1 MTSYWQL
8 QPIFGSY
15 VLTGALATLL
25 VLLLLVNPSFGQLPP
40 QRQRWLRLIRA
51 VIAILLLVAMLRPTW
66 IMTETRIQT
75 AKILLLFDTSRSMT
89 HRDGDD
95 GKSRWDQQTSF
106 LRSALPT
113 LQGMGDRFEVDLIG
127 YDGGI
132 SPQERK
138 GDELSI
144 QARPDGDET
153 DIGGAI
159 LESLQRSTGKRIAA
173 VILAGDGA
181 QRALAPKTPPQQAA
195 RQLDRLATPLYTVAV
210 GRSRDQSQSRDV
222 AIENLQDEYN
232 VFVKNEFAL
241 QVGVRIQ
248 GYVQQPI
255 EVSVTVEDEA
265 GELTPLAAQSLVAT
279 ESSQVVM
286 GNFSFRPE
294 KAGQYKLRVKA
305 APQAGESIENNE
317 MTAFLNVRD
326 GGLRVLLLAGGLGA
340 EQKFLR
346 RSLDESHDIEL
357 DYQRVNIR
365 TRNRW
370 PLNLQQQVDLAQYD
384 VYVIGDVDS
393 RAYRAEDWQRL
404 AQLVDEGRGLMMY
417 GGFHSFGP
425 GGYSE
430 TALAAV
436 LPIEMDRF
444 EREIDPVSAKR
455 VDRHVQGE
463 LVMLPV
469 AANQSPITHLAP
481 EGDNVGQWRT
491 LAPLQGANRFDRL
504 KDRSVVLA
512 RSNKGDPLLVQGEYV
527 AGRVLALAT
536 DSTYRWFRY
545 GKPEVHRK
553 FWRQAILWLARRD
566 GLQADSVF
574 IELPQRRFQARSRV
588 PFRTGF
594 TDSSGDTVLDANLR
608 ATLTRPDGS
617 TANLPLSSGSGGDAA
632 SQGVIVDTEEAG
644 DYRLLVEALDEQQVM
659 KSSFLDFVVEK
670 KDFELSDPAANPG
683 LLDMLARMTERVGGR
698 AIAPEQL
705 PAILEELEANA
716 QSDKV
721 ETQSR
726 WQLGDTPVDAWA
738 YFLALVGLLAVEW
751 FLRKRWG
758 LV

>member
-15 VLTGALATLL
+15 VLTGALAALL
-25 VLLLLVNPSFGQLPP
+25 LLLLLVNPSFGQLTP

-51 VIAILLLVAMLRPTW
+51 AIACLLLIAMLRPTW
-66 IMTETRIQT
+66 IMTETRMQT
-75 AKILLLFDTSRSMT
+75 SKILLLFDTSRSMT

-95 GKSRWDQQTSF
+95 GKTRWDQQASF
-106 LRSALPT
+106 LQSAIPT
-113 LQGMGDRFEVDLIG
+113 LQRMGDRFEVDLIG
-127 YDGGI
+127 YDGAI
-132 SPQERK
+132 SPQERMD
-138 GDELSI
+138 GTLSI

-159 LESLQRSTGKRIAA
+159 LESLQRSSGKRVAA
-173 VILAGDGA
+173 VILVGDGA

-232 VFVKNEFAL
+232 VYVKNEFAL

-255 EVSVTVEDEA
+255 PVSVTVENEA
-265 GELTPLAAQSLVAT
+265 GELTPLPSQSLVAT

-286 GNFSFRPE
+286 ANFSFRPE
-294 KAGQYKLRVKA
+294 QAGQYKLRVKA

-317 MTAFLNVRD
+317 MTAFLHVRD

-346 RSLDESHDIEL
+346 RSLDESYDIEL
-357 DYQRVNIR
+357 DYQRVDVR
-365 TRNRW
+365 TRSRW
-370 PLNLQQQVDLAQYD
+370 PLNLQQQVELGQYD
-384 VYVIGDVDS
+384 VFVIGDVDA
-393 RAYRAEDWQRL
+393 RAYRREDWQRM
-404 AQLVDEGRGLMMY
+404 AQLIDEGRGLLMY

-425 GGYSE
+425 GGYAE
-430 TALAAV
+430 TALATV

-444 EREIDPVSAKR
+444 EREIDPAVAKR

-469 AANQSPITHLAP
+469 AAHPSPITHLAP
-481 EGDNVGQWRT
+481 EGENENQWRS

-527 AGRVLALAT
+527 AGRVLALAS
-536 DSTYRWFRY
+536 DSTYRWYRY
-545 GKPEVHRK
+545 GKPEAHRK

-566 GLQADSVF
+566 GLRADSVF

-588 PFRTGF
+588 QFRTGL
-594 TDSSGDTVLDANLR
+594 TDSSGDTVIDANLR

-617 TANLPLSSGSGGDAA
+617 QANLPISSGTNDDPA
-632 SQGVIVDTEEAG
+632 SQGVIVDTEDAG
-644 DYRLLVEALDEQQVM
+644 DYRLLVEALDEQQVIT
-659 KSSFLDFVVEK
+659 SSFLDFVVEK

-705 PAILEELEANA
+705 GAILDELQANPPA
-716 QSDKV
+716 DKI

-726 WQLGDTPVDAWA
+726 WQLGDTVADAWA
-738 YFLALVGLLAVEW
+738 YFLALVGLLSVEW
-751 FLRKRWG
+751 FLRKHWG
-758 LV
+758 MV